1 MTMRAAG
8 KIGFKLQPNAG
19 RTRAGRPCVNPRVYG
34 RESEMGLLNHMIQ
47 WCGVVAILLAMAWA
61 MMRLAL
67 MIVTQN

>member
-1 MTMRAAG
+1 MD
-8 KIGFKLQPNAG
+8 F
-19 RTRAGRPCVNPRVYG
+19 
-34 RESEMGLLNHMIQ
+34 LNHMIQ